1 MFVHMPSILESPKH
15 GVESSHSSYTVE
27 SNALVVK
34 PKLPRRG
41 FRIVPKLLK
50 KKHRTYRG
58 IMSVRSINRFRAADN
73 TRSARGL

>member
-1 MFVHMPSILESPKH
+1 MMFVHMPSILESPKH

-41 FRIVPKLLK
+41 YSYCSKTTK
-50 KKHRTYRG
+50 KEASHLSRYYVSTEYK
-58 IMSVRSINRFRAADN
+58 
-73 TRSARGL
+73 